1 MSLRIHQDKI
11 SNEDIVKI
19 NSELRF
25 NLSTKYE
32 TIVRN
37 LYAYMI
43 DNNDIV
49 SLPFY
54 YALNTFSI
62 KTRKKSE
69 FKSNSKSFVGIL
81 RNEQKIVVS
90 ECISDLNKFN
100 TSVLSLYTGFGKT
113 IMSIKISSMI
123 KLKTL
128 VIVNKL
134 ILITQ
139 WRDSILKFSPDSN
152 VKLMTDKSYEIDDD
166 NDYDYYIINA
176 INIVKYDIKTF
187 QNIGLVIVDELHLIL
202 AESLSRCLHYLS
214 PKYLLGLSATPYRKD
229 GLNKLIE
236 IYFGT
241 KPIIRTMNREHVVY
255 KVYTGFKPTM
265 EKSDDGKIIWGS
277 ILKQQADNEERNNLI
292 VNIVRNFKDRKFLI
306 LVKRVEHGRTLL
318 RKLQMYNE
326 YVTSLL
332 GNEQTFD
339 KKARILVGTTSKCST
354 GFDHSS
360 LDSLILASDI
370 QDYFIQALGRVFR
383 TKDVIPI
390 IFDIV
395 DDNPIL
401 MKHYKT
407 REIVYKDCG
416 GDVRLYKNDIK
427 DDIVTTHKRLLLC

>member
-1 MSLRIHQDKI
+1 MSLRIHQNKLTNENI
-11 SNEDIVKI
+11 SKLNKD
-19 NSELRF
+19 LRL
-25 NLSTKYE
+25 NLSTKYD
-32 TIVRN
+32 TIVKN

-43 DNNDIV
+43 DDDDIV

-62 KTRKKSE
+62 KTRKKSN
-69 FKSNSKSFVGIL
+69 FTSNSISFVGVL
-81 RNEQKIVVS
+81 RDEQKIVVS
-90 ECISDLNKFN
+90 ECITDLNKYN

-113 IMSIKISSMI
+113 ILSIKISSMI

-128 VIVNKL
+128 VIVNKI
-134 ILITQ
+134 ILMTQ
-139 WRDSILKFSPDSN
+139 WKTSILKFCPEAR
-152 VKLMTDKSYEIDDD
+152 VKLMTDKSYEIDDE
-166 NDYDYYIINA
+166 YDYYIINA
-176 INIVKYDIKTF
+176 VNIVKYDIKTF
-187 QNIGLVIVDELHLIL
+187 ENIGLVIVDELHLIL

-236 IYFGT
+236 IYFGN
-241 KPIIRTMNREHVVY
+241 KPIIRKMNREHIVY

-265 EKSDDGKIIWGS
+265 EKNDDGKIIWGS
-277 ILKQQADNEERNNLI
+277 ILKQQADNDDRNNII
-292 VNIVRNFKDRKFLI
+292 VNIIRKFKDRKFLI
-306 LVKRVEHGRTLL
+306 LVKRIEHGRTLL
-318 RKLQMYNE
+318 IKLQKYNE

-339 KKARILVGTTSKCST
+339 KNARILVGTTSKCST
-354 GFDHSS
+354 GFDHPS

-427 DDIVTTHKRLLLC
+427 VKDDIIRTHKRLLLC